1 MRAVGDWELDAVHLF
16 VGLIGA
22 ASLIALLVRRVAVP
36 YTVALVVFGLAAAFI
51 APQLEFVVT
60 PDIVLAWLLPG
71 LLFEAAYRTDF
82 EVLRRSFLG
91 IAVLAAP
98 GVLVSAAVV
107 TIVLNLATGLP
118 LHLAFIVG
126 AMLSATDP
134 AAVIATFRRVD
145 APPRLAALVE
155 GESLFND
162 GTAIVVFAIALQA
175 LRTDIGPVDGVFA
188 FVSTVVLSGV
198 IGLVGGYVASR
209 LIAMVDDHLV
219 ELTLSLT
226 AAYGTYLVA
235 DAFHESGVIAT
246 VVAGIVIGSYGRR
259 VGMSERTRDALDTVW
274 EFLAFLLTALVFL
287 LVGLAISI
295 PELVAAGPWIAW
307 AVVGTVLGRAVVTY
321 LLLGGASRLRAI
333 RRGQRPLSAG
343 WLHILFWSGLRGA
356 VAVAL
361 ALSLPADTPERGL
374 LQATTFGVVLFTLLV
389 QGSSVELVV
398 RRSLRGRAS
407 G

>member
-36 YTVALVVFGLAAAFI
+36 YTVALVVFGIAAAFI

-107 TIVLNLATGLP
+107 TLVLNLATGLP
-118 LHLAFIVG
+118 LHLAFIIG

-134 AAVIATFRRVD
+134 AAVIATFRHVD

-175 LRTDIGPVDGVFA
+175 LRTGIGPAEALVS
-188 FVSTVVLSGV
+188 FVSTVVLSGL
-198 IGLVGGYVASR
+198 IGLVGGYIASR
-209 LIAMVDDHLV
+209 LIATVDDHLV

-246 VVAGIVIGSYGRR
+246 VVTGIVIGSYGRR

-274 EFLAFLLTALVFL
+274 EFIAFLLTALVFL

-307 AVVGTVLGRAVVTY
+307 AVVGTVIGRAVVTY

-333 RRGQRPLSAG
+333 RRGQRPLSTG

-407 G
+407 A